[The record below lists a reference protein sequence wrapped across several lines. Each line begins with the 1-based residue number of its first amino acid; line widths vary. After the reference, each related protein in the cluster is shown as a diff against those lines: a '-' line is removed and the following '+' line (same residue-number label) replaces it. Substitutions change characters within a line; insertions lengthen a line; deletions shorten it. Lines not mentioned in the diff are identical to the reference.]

1 MFSIRRWNQILKE
14 NYLCIIMLNIFE
26 KKKPYIALI
35 VHRVYVS
42 NYYTIF
48 HDVFHYFF
56 CEMLKY
62 LPRSKYLLHGISPN
76 IETEKF

>member
-1 MFSIRRWNQILKE
+1 
-14 NYLCIIMLNIFE
+14 MLNIFE
-26 KKKPYIALI
+26 KKTYITLI

-48 HDVFHYFF
+48 HDVYYFF

-76 IETEKF
+76 IETEKY